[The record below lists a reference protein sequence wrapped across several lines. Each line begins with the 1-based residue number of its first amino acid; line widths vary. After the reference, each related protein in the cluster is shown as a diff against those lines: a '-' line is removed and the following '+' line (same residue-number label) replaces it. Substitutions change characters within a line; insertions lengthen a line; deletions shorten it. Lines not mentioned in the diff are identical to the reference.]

1 MASSNHHPTDT
12 HGRTQRFVRNMTARK
27 LLLPPLLPIGLLL
40 LLCVWT
46 FISEATGEVRM
57 IDGRPDSAPVRAA
70 AIFAIISP
78 AIFVVFAFFNLI
90 DATLD
95 RRGAKAW
102 LGTSG
107 LVCGFGLILSFGLHA
122 PKVDPSP
129 AFAIAGG
136 FGASMAVIL
145 PMALLRRFV
154 IRNRARPPKK
164 SVS

>member
-1 MASSNHHPTDT
+1 
-12 HGRTQRFVRNMTARK
+12 MTARK
-27 LLLPPLLPIGLLL
+27 LLLPPLLPVVLLL
-40 LLCVWT
+40 LLCLWT
-46 FISEATGEVRM
+46 FLSEATGEVRF
-57 IDGRPDSAPVRAA
+57 IDGRPDNAPVRAA
-70 AIFAIISP
+70 AIFAMISP

-107 LVCGFGLILSFGLHA
+107 LVCAFGLFLSFGIYE

-136 FGASMAVIL
+136 FGVSMLVIL
-145 PMALLRRFV
+145 PMSIVRRCV
-154 IRNRARPPKK
+154 IRNRVTPSRQ